1 MNEISKNLDS
11 IILKWIKTFI
21 PSYDFYEPN
30 IYIGEISNDN
40 RSKGPIWILEY
51 NNNLYLGVK
60 KNIKNKILKL
70 VLEMNRDL
78 IFSQFGMYE
87 ISRLTHDFGYY
98 VWGPSWLMFSEEK
111 NWVDIKKHQVEIL
124 TRDEF
129 NNLVGKEIFWHNS
142 LDCLRAFVVKDD
154 NKIVAAATLKDI
166 GNNFVEIGVDTHP
179 DSQLSGLGS
188 TVYSAAGRW
197 AFDNKKIPFSSVGPW
212 NIPSTRTQL
221 NSGMKY
227 LGVDMV
233 GIDKFNVPPQP
244 LGSPSPNINMFDYYP
259 EWAKNQNITKK

>member
-21 PSYDFYEPN
+21 PSYDFHEPN

-98 VWGPSWLMFSEEK
+98 VWGPSWLMFS
-111 NWVDIKKHQVEIL
+111 
-124 TRDEF
+124 
-129 NNLVGKEIFWHNS
+129 
-142 LDCLRAFVVKDD
+142 
-154 NKIVAAATLKDI
+154 
-166 GNNFVEIGVDTHP
+166 
-179 DSQLSGLGS
+179 
-188 TVYSAAGRW
+188 
-197 AFDNKKIPFSSVGPW
+197 
-212 NIPSTRTQL
+212 
-221 NSGMKY
+221 
-227 LGVDMV
+227 
-233 GIDKFNVPPQP
+233 
-244 LGSPSPNINMFDYYP
+244 
-259 EWAKNQNITKK
+259 